1 MQRLSNPVPRPP
13 RRRCLVTSTMLIQ
26 ARRCPSGST
35 SELACHLPSGP
46 TQPKPRPAPSMK
58 RQSATFWFHP
68 ASIDK
73 GQTASL
79 CSASI
84 GRTSNDSILAIVHL
98 IVRGLV
104 DRGHVAGEPVGCP
117 LDHGGKRHA

>member
-1 MQRLSNPVPRPP
+1 
-13 RRRCLVTSTMLIQ
+13 MLIQ
-26 ARRCPSGST
+26 ASFWPSGRT

-58 RQSATFWFHP
+58 RQSATFWFQP

-79 CSASI
+79 CAASI
-84 GRTSNDSILAIVHL
+84 GRTSSASMLPQYL
-98 IVRGLV
+98 PSRTS
-104 DRGHVAGEPVGCP
+104 
-117 LDHGGKRHA
+117 